1 MVLRTPDGRFED
13 LPGYDYDAEYVEVDD
28 EGTRMAYVDE
38 GDGEETFLC
47 LHGEPTWSYLYRKMV
62 PTLSEK
68 GRVVVPDLVTAGIV
82 VNATASGERL
92 VDGVD
97 AVITRV
103 PGIGTVYDHF

>member
-1 MVLRTPDGRFED
+1 MDSGASEERGPVVARAR
-13 LPGYDYDAEYVEVDD
+13 DAFVT
-28 EGTRMAYVDE
+28 GLA
-38 GDGEETFLC
+38 
-47 LHGEPTWSYLYRKMV
+47 
-62 PTLSEK
+62 
-68 GRVVVPDLVTAGIV
+68 VVVPDLVTAGIV